1 MLKIVYIPQGK
12 LVGLWHIGVA
22 LSGVHELSSGSVV
35 LLILYGF
42 DIYPPQ
48 PANVK
53 SSVHTNLKI

>member
-12 LVGLWHIGVA
+12 LVDLWHIEVA

-42 DIYPPQ
+42 DIYPPTCKCEKQ
-48 PANVK
+48 FT
-53 SSVHTNLKI
+53 HI